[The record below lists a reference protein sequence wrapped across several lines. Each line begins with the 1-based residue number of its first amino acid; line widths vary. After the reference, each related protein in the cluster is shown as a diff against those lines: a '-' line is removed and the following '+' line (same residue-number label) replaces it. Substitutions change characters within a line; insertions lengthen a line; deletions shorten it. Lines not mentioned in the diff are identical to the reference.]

1 MKVVAAYI
9 RVSTEDQTELSPESQ
24 VKMIRDYAKAH
35 DMVLPEE
42 YIFQDAGISGKHTK
56 KRTEFNRMIGIAKT
70 KPKPFEVILLWKFS
84 RFARNRE
91 DSVVYKSM
99 LRKQLGIDVISITEN
114 LGDDKMSILIEA
126 LIEAMDE
133 YYSINLAEE
142 VKRGMT
148 EKATRGGVVSV
159 APFGY
164 RNQNGTL
171 VPDPENSEGVRRIF
185 QQFLDGSPYRT
196 IASEMNSL
204 GYRFRRGGRFE
215 ARTVKYIPVSYT
227 HLAPVQEYLT
237 KILAEIE
244 SEK

>member
-1 MKVVAAYI
+1 
-9 RVSTEDQTELSPESQ
+9 
-24 VKMIRDYAKAH
+24 
-35 DMVLPEE
+35 
-42 YIFQDAGISGKHTK
+42 
-56 KRTEFNRMIGIAKT
+56 
-70 KPKPFEVILLWKFS
+70 
-84 RFARNRE
+84 
-91 DSVVYKSM
+91 
-99 LRKQLGIDVISITEN
+99 
-114 LGDDKMSILIEA
+114 MSILIEA

-204 GYRFRRGGRFE
+204 GS
-215 ARTVKYIPVSYT
+215 VSYT
-227 HLAPVQEYLT
+227 HLSKVTVIVFPGLFSM
-237 KILAEIE
+237 IIFMFSLP
-244 SEK
+244 SLL